1 MSDDN
6 MGDVIA
12 FIERLESLNQGF
24 TITDREFDLGNV
36 VFQPMS
42 FSEYRAY
49 KPYPLR
55 VKKYSGFEWECVT
68 MPAGPNGD
76 NISKLDT
83 LLIGMNENTGNTEYA
98 WKLIKIL
105 TGDSQIQSEI
115 FDYSEGVSVL
125 KNITRSENTLR
136 QLMESSGEGG
146 TMNLRVLDDAVE
158 NAVVI
163 SRFRNYDQA
172 VEQVDQA
179 IRSIIE
185 NSSNISM
192 GQIVWNREI
201 NSSLKSNQ

>member
-1 MSDDN
+1 
-6 MGDVIA
+6 
-12 FIERLESLNQGF
+12 
-24 TITDREFDLGNV
+24 
-36 VFQPMS
+36 
-42 FSEYRAY
+42 
-49 KPYPLR
+49 
-55 VKKYSGFEWECVT
+55 

-125 KNITRSENTLR
+125 KDITRSENTLR

>member
-42 FSEYRAY
+42 FFEYRAY
-49 KPYPLR
+49 KPCPLR

-125 KNITRSENTLR
+125 KDITRSENTLR

>member
-158 NAVVI
+158 CRCHI
-163 SRFRNYDQA
+163 P
-172 VEQVDQA
+172 
-179 IRSIIE
+179 IP
-185 NSSNISM
+185 
-192 GQIVWNREI
+192 
-201 NSSLKSNQ
+201 